1 MLGVSS
7 SSPSAFPPTTPSSP
21 PKSALRQRSTTP
33 TSMPMDRSV
42 WISWGIN
49 GLQHWRSRKVSQ
61 IDVTLSAPKLNPIS
75 AVLLSICSMLT
86 DPNPD
91 DPLVPDI
98 AHLYKTDRTRYEA
111 TAREWTRKYVA
122 LSFYCQASYLYPFC
136 IQICHVMQ
144 VSNSPTLQLHAKGL
158 CRSVAYVSIC
168 FLSQSPVLSSTSLY
182 FLCQSTIH
190 GPLISVNGCL
200 DPP

>member
-1 MLGVSS
+1 
-7 SSPSAFPPTTPSSP
+7 
-21 PKSALRQRSTTP
+21 
-33 TSMPMDRSV
+33 
-42 WISWGIN
+42 
-49 GLQHWRSRKVSQ
+49 
-61 IDVTLSAPKLNPIS
+61 
-75 AVLLSICSMLT
+75 MLT

-122 LSFYCQASYLYPFC
+122 LSFYCQASYLYLFC

-190 GPLISVNGCL
+190 GPLISVSTGVSTHLKLIQSFHIAVACL
-200 DPP
+200 HPPAPVTVCLTLTSEP